1 MQAYITSISAGGL
14 GEIIVT
20 FEISDGENKSV
31 SKFLISDA
39 AYIELSLSIGA
50 SDISAY
56 DAVERESNIYIAY
69 KRALY
74 ALGFSSASKKAL
86 LHKLVNKGC
95 EAEYAREAI
104 ERLEANG
111 FFCEAD
117 FAVREGEKC
126 LAKLWGAE
134 RIRAHLKEKGYTDN
148 SVNSV
153 LFAFEDNGVDF
164 EENCALLIR
173 KKYSR
178 IPTDKKEM
186 QKLIASIMR
195 YGYSLSQIKSALGN
209 V

>member
-74 ALGFSSASKKAL
+74 ALGFSSVSKKAL

-95 EAEYAREAI
+95 EVEYAREAI
-104 ERLEANG
+104 EASENMKDCIS
-111 FFCEAD
+111 FTDVCEELVSKSLSFAGTLYKTCDIYD
-117 FAVREGEKC
+117 FYGCRNHS
-126 LAKLWGAE
+126 L
-134 RIRAHLKEKGYTDN
+134 RITKSFKYFK
-148 SVNSV
+148 S
-153 LFAFEDNGVDF
+153 
-164 EENCALLIR
+164 LIR
-173 KKYSR
+173 D
-178 IPTDKKEM
+178 I
-186 QKLIASIMR
+186 
-195 YGYSLSQIKSALGN
+195 G
-209 V
+209 